1 MMSLGKR
8 VNVGKYSIHSA
19 HVGYF
24 AFQEKKN
31 SRNRQHIPEN
41 PDKNVKGI

>member
-24 AFQEKKN
+24 AFQEKKKQQKPQ
-31 SRNRQHIPEN
+31 SIPEN